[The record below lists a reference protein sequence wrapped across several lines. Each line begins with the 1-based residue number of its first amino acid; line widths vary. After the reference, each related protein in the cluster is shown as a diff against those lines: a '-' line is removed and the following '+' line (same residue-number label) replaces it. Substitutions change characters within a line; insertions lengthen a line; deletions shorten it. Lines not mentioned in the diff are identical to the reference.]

1 MSVRK
6 TVEFCILSHES
17 VSRIGQKTL
26 EEKSTSKNKTTILRQ
41 GRPRKL
47 TDNQGRLL
55 LRCMALDCMVKME
68 ILQNVSSVASVVDLL
83 FMMCRCVQ

>member
-6 TVEFCILSHES
+6 TAELCIVSRGS
-17 VSRIGQKTL
+17 VSRIGQETL
-26 EEKSTSKNKTTILRQ
+26 EEKSASKNKTTILRQ

-47 TDNQGRLL
+47 TDKQGRLL
-55 LRCMALDCMVKME
+55 LRCMALDCMMKKE
-68 ILQNVSSVASVVDLL
+68 ILQNVSWQVADLL